1 MKLHIDKFIIIQSIA
16 LASVANMK
24 LQDGLP
30 SYKSKHDIN
39 EVIVSLMFIS
49 NCLNKRENRK

>member
-49 NCLNKRENRK
+49 NCLNKRENS